1 MNNRDLVIRRK
12 KLIEVSIP
20 LDLINAS
27 SALEKQPGIGTHPR
41 SLHLWWARRPL
52 SAARAVIFCQTVD
65 DPSSIPE
72 EFPTKVEQEKER
84 LRLFLV
90 LQNLLDWKNFNNF
103 EVLEKGREEIL
114 RSWKRCC
121 EDNKN
126 HPDSAEIFIPSKI
139 PDFHDPLQVEVR
151 YLWKRKD

>member
-1 MNNRDLVIRRK
+1 MQNKDLVIRRK

-20 LDLINAS
+20 LDVINAS

-52 SAARAVIFCQTVD
+52 SAARAVIFCQCVD

-90 LQNLLDWKNFNNF
+90 LQN
-103 EVLEKGREEIL
+103 
-114 RSWKRCC
+114 
-121 EDNKN
+121 
-126 HPDSAEIFIPSKI
+126 
-139 PDFHDPLQVEVR
+139 VEMHKLIV
-151 YLWKRKD
+151 